1 MKLERARFT
10 DQIVELIRRAS
21 TELPPDVQEALGR
34 GRDAEPEGST
44 AKRTLSIML
53 ENQKLACT
61 RELPICQDTGTNVYR
76 IRYPAGLRQ
85 KFVREAIHEATKVA
99 TDRCYLR
106 PNTVDP
112 RTEKNIAANLG
123 EGAPQ
128 LWFEERDDDAE
139 QVTIELMLKG
149 GGCENTGAQ
158 YSLPMGEIGADRDL
172 TGVKKV
178 VLDCVQKALGKGCA
192 PGALGVCMGGDR
204 AYSLLMAKKQHY
216 RPLHDTHP
224 DPALAK
230 MEREI
235 FDAANRLGIGPMGFG
250 GKTTVFAC
258 KLTSATR
265 LPASYFVSVSYMCWA
280 FRRAVLVL
288 EGDGSEAVYLPYL
301 ETSKSLAHVH

>member
-1 MKLERARFT
+1 MKLDRDRLV
-10 DQIVELIRRAS
+10 DQLVELIRRAS
-21 TELPPDVQEALGR
+21 TELPPDVKKALEA
-34 GRDAEPEGST
+34 GRDSEPDGST
-44 AKRTLSIML
+44 ARRTLTMML
-53 ENQKLACT
+53 ENQNLACT

-76 IRYPAGLRQ
+76 IRYPAGVRQ
-85 KFVREAIHEATKVA
+85 KDFRAAIQKATTMA
-99 TDRCYLR
+99 TERSYLR

-112 RTEKNIAANLG
+112 RTEKNIASNLG

-128 LWFEERDDDAE
+128 IWFEERDDDRE
-139 QVTIELMLKG
+139 LVTVELMLKG

-158 YSLPMGEIGADRDL
+158 YSLPASELGADRDL

-204 AYSLLMAKKQHY
+204 AYSLLMAKKQHF
-216 RPLHDTHP
+216 RPLHDVNP

-235 FDAANRLGIGPMGFG
+235 LDAGNRLGIGPMGFG

-258 KLTSATR
+258 KVTSATR
-265 LPASYFVSVSYMCWA
+265 LPASYFVSISYMCWA
-280 FRRAVLVL
+280 FRRACMIL
-288 EGDGSEAVYLPYL
+288 EGDGREAVYQPYL
-301 ETSKSLAHVH
+301 EAALAGAGAH

>member
-1 MKLERARFT
+1 MRLERERFT
-10 DQIVELIRRAS
+10 GQIVELIRRAS

-34 GRDAEPEGST
+34 GRDHEPEGST
-44 AKRTLSIML
+44 ARRTLTQML

-76 IRYPAGLRQ
+76 VRYPAGVRQ
-85 KFVREAIHEATKVA
+85 KIVREAIQDATKVA
-99 TDRCYLR
+99 TDKCYLR

-112 RTEKNIAANLG
+112 RTEKNIPSNLG

-128 LWFEERDDDAE
+128 IWFEEREDDRDE
-139 QVTIELMLKG
+139 LTVELMLKG

-158 YSLPMGEIGADRDL
+158 YSLPMAEIGADRDL
-172 TGVKKV
+172 VGVKKV

-204 AYSLLMAKKQHY
+204 AYSLLMAKKQHF
-216 RPLHDTHP
+216 RPLHDENP

-230 MEREI
+230 MEHEI
-235 FDAANRLGIGPMGFG
+235 FEAANRLGIGPMGFG
-250 GKTTVFAC
+250 GKTTVFAV
-258 KLTSATR
+258 KVTSATR

-288 EGDGSEAVYLPYL
+288 EGDGHDAVYLPYL
-301 ETSKSLAHVH
+301 DTSRSLVHVH

>member
-1 MKLERARFT
+1 VKIDRDRL
-10 DQIVELIRRAS
+10 VEQLIELLRRAS
-21 TELPPDVQEALGR
+21 TELPPDVKKALEA
-34 GRDAEPEGST
+34 GRDSEPDGST
-44 AKRTLSIML
+44 AKRTLTMML
-53 ENQKLACT
+53 ENQDLACT

-76 IRYPAGLRQ
+76 IRYPAGVRQ
-85 KFVREAIHEATKVA
+85 KDVRAAIHEATKVA
-99 TDRCYLR
+99 TERCYLR

-112 RTEKNIAANLG
+112 RTEKNIATNLG

-128 LWFEERDDDAE
+128 LWFEERDDE
-139 QVTIELMLKG
+139 RELLTVELMLKG

-158 YSLPMGEIGADRDL
+158 YSLPASELGADRDL

-204 AYSLLMAKKQHY
+204 AYSLLMAKKQHF
-216 RPLHDTHP
+216 RPLHDRNP

-230 MEREI
+230 LEKEI
-235 FDAANRLGIGPMGFG
+235 FEAGNRLGIGPMGFG

-258 KLTSATR
+258 KVTAATR

-280 FRRAVLVL
+280 FRRAAMIL
-288 EGDGSEAVYLPYL
+288 EGDGREAVYQPYL
-301 ETSKSLAHVH
+301 EEALAGAGAH

>member
-1 MKLERARFT
+1 MKLDHGRLTAQLV
-10 DQIVELIRRAS
+10 DLIRRAA
-21 TELPPDVQEALGR
+21 TDLPPDVREALAR
-34 GRDAEPEGST
+34 GRDSEPEGST
-44 AKRTLSIML
+44 AKRALTVML
-53 ENQKLACT
+53 ENQQLACS
-61 RELPICQDTGTNVYR
+61 RELPLCQDTGTNVYR
-76 IRYPAGLRQ
+76 IRYPMGVRQ
-85 KFVREAIHEATKVA
+85 KFIRAAIHEATTTA
-99 TDRCYLR
+99 TEKCYLR

-112 RTEKNIAANLG
+112 RTEKNISSNLG

-128 LWFEERDDDAE
+128 IWFEERDDDKDE
-139 QVTIELMLKG
+139 LTIELMLKG

-204 AYSLLMAKKQHY
+204 AYSLLMAKKQHF
-216 RPLHDTHP
+216 RPLHDTNP
-224 DPALAK
+224 DPVLAK
-230 MEREI
+230 MEKDL

-250 GKTTVFAC
+250 GKTTVFGC
-258 KLTSATR
+258 KITSATR

-288 EGDGSEAVYLPYL
+288 EGDGREAVYLPYL
-301 ETSKSLAHVH
+301 DTSRSLAHAH